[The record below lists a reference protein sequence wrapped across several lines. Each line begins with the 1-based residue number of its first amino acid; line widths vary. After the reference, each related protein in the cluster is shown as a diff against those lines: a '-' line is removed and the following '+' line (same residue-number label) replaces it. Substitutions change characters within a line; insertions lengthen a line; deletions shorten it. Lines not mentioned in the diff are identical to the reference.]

1 MKKIFLSIFLA
12 FSLVNITFAG
22 EISVN
27 ASLEPTE
34 ILIGEQAKFKLELM
48 QDETEKV
55 SWPQFSDTLATNV
68 QILEKLK
75 TDTTKLS
82 DGRMSIISE
91 FLVTSYDSGFYYI
104 PEQIFETATSKAFTN
119 PLGLTVN
126 TVQVDANTDDIN
138 AEKVIMSAPFS
149 WIEFARWTGMG
160 LAGVLVLVIIVLLL
174 MRFVF
179 NKKVKILPETPEVIL
194 PAHVVALQ
202 KLEQIKTEKIWQQ
215 GQIKQFYTDITDVI
229 REYLENGYEINAM
242 ELTTD
247 EIVALVKKNKDLD
260 EIRVVLKEM
269 LELSDLVKFAKF
281 VPLENENERVV
292 LNAFMIVEKTTKEE
306 PAPDA
311 QENSETVQENKEKQE
326 TEKTSK
332 V

>member
-1 MKKIFLSIFLA
+1 MKKIFLSILLA
-12 FSLVNITFAG
+12 TIFANISFAG
-22 EISVN
+22 EISVK
-27 ASLEPTE
+27 ASLEPAD
-34 ILIGEQAKFKLELM
+34 ILIGEQSKFKLELI
-48 QDETEKV
+48 QPNSEKV
-55 SWPQFSDTLATNV
+55 SWPQFADTLATNV
-68 QILEKLK
+68 QIVEKLK

-82 DGRMSIISE
+82 DGRISITSE
-91 FLVTSYDSGFYYI
+91 YLVSSYDSGFYYI
-104 PEQIFETATSKAFTN
+104 PEQIFETATEKAFTN

-126 TVQVDANTDDIN
+126 TVPVDENTDDIN
-138 AEKVIMSAPFS
+138 AEKNIMSAPFS
-149 WIEFARWTGMG
+149 WIEFAKWTGMG
-160 LAGVLVLVIIVLLL
+160 LAGVLVVVIVVLLL

-242 ELTTD
+242 EMTTD

-281 VPLENENERVV
+281 VPLENENETVV

-306 PAPDA
+306 TAPDT
-311 QENSETVQENKEKQE
+311 QESQELANNNKQ
-326 TEKTSK
+326 EKTSK

>member
-1 MKKIFLSIFLA
+1 MKKFFLSILLA
-12 FSLVNITFAG
+12 TIFANISFAG
-22 EISVN
+22 EISVK
-27 ASLEPTE
+27 ASLEPAD
-34 ILIGEQAKFKLELM
+34 ILIGEQSKFKLELI
-48 QDETEKV
+48 QPNSEKV
-55 SWPQFSDTLATNV
+55 SWPQFADTLATNV
-68 QILEKLK
+68 QIVEKLK

-82 DGRMSIISE
+82 DGRISITSE
-91 FLVTSYDSGFYYI
+91 YLVTSYDSGFYYI
-104 PEQIFETATSKAFTN
+104 PEQIFQTATEKAFTN

-126 TVQVDANTDDIN
+126 TVPVDENTDDIN
-138 AEKVIMSAPFS
+138 AEKAVMSAPFS
-149 WIEFARWTGMG
+149 WIEFAKWTGMG
-160 LAGVLVLVIIVLLL
+160 LAGVLVIVIIALLL

-179 NKKVKILPETPEVIL
+179 NKKVKILPTEPEIIL

-242 ELTTD
+242 EMTTD
-247 EIVALVKKNKDLD
+247 EIVALVKKNKELD
-260 EIRVVLKEM
+260 EIRNVLKEM

-281 VPLENENERVV
+281 VPLENENEAVV

-306 PAPDA
+306 TAPDT
-311 QENSETVQENKEKQE
+311 QESQEQANNNKQ
-326 TEKTSK
+326 EKTSK

>member
-12 FSLVNITFAG
+12 FALVNISFAG
-22 EISVN
+22 EISVK
-27 ASLEPTE
+27 ATLEPNE
-34 ILIGEQAKFKLELM
+34 ILIGQQSTYKLELI
-48 QDETEKV
+48 QPATEKV

-75 TDTTKLS
+75 TDTAKIS
-82 DGRMSIISE
+82 DGRISITTE
-91 FLVTSYDSGFYYI
+91 YLVSSYDSGFYYI
-104 PEQIFETATSKAFTN
+104 PEQIFETATEKAFTN

-126 TVQVDANTDDIN
+126 TVPVDENTDDIN
-138 AEKVIMSAPFS
+138 AEKNIMSAPFS
-149 WIEFARWTGMG
+149 WIELARWSGIG
-160 LAGVLVLVIIVLLL
+160 LAAVLIIAIIVLLL

-179 NKKVKILPETPEVIL
+179 NKKVTILPETPEVVL

-229 REYLENGYEINAM
+229 REYLENGYQINAM
-242 ELTTD
+242 EMTTE

-260 EIRVVLKEM
+260 EIRIVLKEM

-281 VPLENENERVV
+281 VPLENDNEKMV
-292 LNAFMIVEKTTKEE
+292 LDAFMIVEKTTKEPE
-306 PAPDA
+306 V
-311 QENSETVQENKEKQE
+311 EEIQE
-326 TEKTSK
+326 TEKISEE
-332 V
+332 

>member
-1 MKKIFLSIFLA
+1 MKKFFLSIFLA

-104 PEQIFETATSKAFTN
+104 PELLFETTTEKVYTN
-119 PLGLTVN
+119 PVGLTVN
-126 TVQVDANTDDIN
+126 TVPVDENADDIN
-138 AEKVIMSAPFS
+138 AEKAIMSAPFS
-149 WIEFARWTGMG
+149 WVELAKWTGMG

-179 NKKVKILPETPEVIL
+179 NKKVKILPETPEVVL

-215 GQIKQFYTDITDVI
+215 GQIKQFYTEVTDVI
-229 REYLENGYEINAM
+229 REYLEGGYDINAM

-247 EIVALVKKNKDLD
+247 EIVALVKKNKELD
-260 EIRVVLKEM
+260 EIRLVLKEM

-281 VPLENENERVV
+281 VPLENENERMV
-292 LNAFMIVEKTTKEE
+292 LNAFLIVEKTTKEE
-306 PAPDA
+306 A
-311 QENSETVQENKEKQE
+311 EETNEKQE
-326 TEKTSK
+326 TEKPIEE
-332 V
+332 

>member
-1 MKKIFLSIFLA
+1 MKKFFLSIFLA

-104 PEQIFETATSKAFTN
+104 PELLFETTTEKFYTN
-119 PLGLTVN
+119 PVGLTVN
-126 TVQVDANTDDIN
+126 TVPVDENTDDIN
-138 AEKVIMSAPFS
+138 AEKNIMSAPFS
-149 WIEFARWTGMG
+149 WIELARWSGIG
-160 LAGVLVLVIIVLLL
+160 LAAVLIIAIIVLLL

-242 ELTTD
+242 EMTTD
-247 EIVALVKKNKDLD
+247 EIVALVKKNKELD
-260 EIRVVLKEM
+260 EIRLVLKEM

-281 VPLENENERVV
+281 VPLENENETVV

-306 PAPDA
+306 TAPDT
-311 QENSETVQENKEKQE
+311 QESQELANNNKQ
-326 TEKTSK
+326 EKTSK

>member
-12 FSLVNITFAG
+12 FALVNISFAG
-22 EISVN
+22 EISVK
-27 ASLEPTE
+27 ATLEPNE
-34 ILIGEQAKFKLELM
+34 ILIGQQSTYKLELI
-48 QDETEKV
+48 QPATEKV

-75 TDTTKLS
+75 TDTAKIS
-82 DGRMSIISE
+82 DGRISITTE
-91 FLVTSYDSGFYYI
+91 YLVSSYDSGFYYI
-104 PEQIFETATSKAFTN
+104 PEQIFETATEKAFTN

-126 TVQVDANTDDIN
+126 TVPVDENTDDIN
-138 AEKVIMSAPFS
+138 AEKNIMSAPFS
-149 WIEFARWTGMG
+149 WIELARWSGIG
-160 LAGVLVLVIIVLLL
+160 LAAVLIIAIIVLLL

-242 ELTTD
+242 EMTTD
-247 EIVALVKKNKDLD
+247 EIVALVKKNKELD
-260 EIRVVLKEM
+260 EIRLVLKEM

-281 VPLENENERVV
+281 VPLENENERMV
-292 LNAFMIVEKTTKEE
+292 LNAFLIVEKTTKEE
-306 PAPDA
+306 A
-311 QENSETVQENKEKQE
+311 EETNEKQE
-326 TEKTSK
+326 TEKPIEE
-332 V
+332 

>member
-1 MKKIFLSIFLA
+1 MKKFFLSIFLA

-48 QDETEKV
+48 QDDTEKV

-104 PEQIFETATSKAFTN
+104 PELLFETTTEKVYTN
-119 PLGLTVN
+119 PVGLTVN
-126 TVQVDANTDDIN
+126 TVPVDENADDIN
-138 AEKVIMSAPFS
+138 AEKAIMSAPFS
-149 WIEFARWTGMG
+149 WVELAKWTGMG
-160 LAGVLVLVIIVLLL
+160 LAGVLVVVIVVLLL

-179 NKKVKILPETPEVIL
+179 NKKVKILPETPEIVL

-215 GQIKQFYTDITDVI
+215 GQIKQFYTEVTDVI
-229 REYLENGYEINAM
+229 REYLEGGYDINAM

-247 EIVALVKKNKDLD
+247 EIVALVKKNKELD
-260 EIRVVLKEM
+260 EIRLVLKEM
-269 LELSDLVKFAKF
+269 LELSD
-281 VPLENENERVV
+281 
-292 LNAFMIVEKTTKEE
+292 
-306 PAPDA
+306 
-311 QENSETVQENKEKQE
+311 
-326 TEKTSK
+326 
-332 V
+332 